1 MNKIQ
6 GENKEARPFY
16 YTLRILLYHKPFR
29 GLKMHKGKLNTENTY
44 WKKV

>member
-16 YTLRILLYHKPFR
+16 YTLRILLYNKTYS
-29 GLKMHKGKLNTENTY
+29 GLKMHKAKLNTENTY
-44 WKKV
+44 